1 MRNGR
6 LFNTCDDLGYT
17 ELTYNKH
24 DIFMG
29 HMNQRSSIEK
39 PVESIHRL
47 MTAFVSIS
55 NPYPHHGR
63 NCEARFKDKHAE
75 FEVYLVTKGRVDIWR
90 EADNRLVETAF
101 APSILGL
108 QGSAYRSQHYHLKF
122 HTGAE
127 VSTIPLQAAM
137 VIIEQQSLWR
147 DVFYYQGYLN
157 DRQLHHES
165 MLINSSTY
173 ETVCLF
179 LKELSQY
186 SDSERAKLSVADYI
200 LQRSNL
206 ARSGVMK
213 VLADLRFGGYI
224 DIQHGKL
231 IKILNSFPRN
241 Y

>member
-1 MRNGR
+1 
-6 LFNTCDDLGYT
+6 
-17 ELTYNKH
+17 
-24 DIFMG
+24 MG
-29 HMNQRSSIEK
+29 NSNNRSIIEK
-39 PVESIHRL
+39 PLESIHRL
-47 MTAFVSIS
+47 MTAFVSMS
-55 NPYPHHGR
+55 KPYLIDSK
-63 NCEARFKDKHAE
+63 NIEARLKGKEAG
-75 FEVYLVTKGRVDIWR
+75 FEVYLLTKGRVDIWR

-108 QGSAYRSQHYHLKF
+108 QGSVYRSQHYHLKF
-122 HTGAE
+122 PAGAE

-137 VIIEQQSLWR
+137 EIIELQSLWR

-165 MLINSSTY
+165 LLINSSTY
-173 ETVCLF
+173 EIVCLF
-179 LKELSQY
+179 LKDLSHY

-231 IKILNSFPRN
+231 IKILNNFPRN

>member
-1 MRNGR
+1 
-6 LFNTCDDLGYT
+6 
-17 ELTYNKH
+17 
-24 DIFMG
+24 MG
-29 HMNQRSSIEK
+29 NSNNRSIIEK
-39 PVESIHRL
+39 PLESIHRL

-55 NPYPHHGR
+55 KPYLLDSK
-63 NCEARFKDKHAE
+63 NIEARLKGKDAG
-75 FEVYLVTKGRVDIWR
+75 FDVYLLTKGRVDIWR
-90 EADNRLVETAF
+90 EVDNRLVETAF

-108 QGSAYRSQHYHLKF
+108 QGSVYRSQHYHLKF
-122 HTGAE
+122 PAGAE

-137 VIIEQQSLWR
+137 EIIELQSLWR

-173 ETVCLF
+173 EIVCLF
-179 LKELSQY
+179 LKDLSHY

-231 IKILNSFPRN
+231 IKILNNFPRN

>member
-1 MRNGR
+1 
-6 LFNTCDDLGYT
+6 
-17 ELTYNKH
+17 
-24 DIFMG
+24 MG
-29 HMNQRSSIEK
+29 NSNNRSIIEK
-39 PVESIHRL
+39 PLESIHRL

-55 NPYPHHGR
+55 KPYLLDSK
-63 NCEARFKDKHAE
+63 NIEARLKGKDAG
-75 FEVYLVTKGRVDIWR
+75 FEVYLLTKGRVDIWR
-90 EADNRLVETAF
+90 EVDNRLVETAF

-108 QGSAYRSQHYHLKF
+108 QGSVYRSQHYHLKF
-122 HTGAE
+122 PAGAE

-137 VIIEQQSLWR
+137 EIIELQSLWR

-173 ETVCLF
+173 EIVCLF
-179 LKELSQY
+179 LNDLSHY

-231 IKILNSFPRN
+231 IKILNNFPRN

>member
-1 MRNGR
+1 
-6 LFNTCDDLGYT
+6 
-17 ELTYNKH
+17 
-24 DIFMG
+24 MG
-29 HMNQRSSIEK
+29 NSNNRSIIEK
-39 PVESIHRL
+39 PLESIHRL
-47 MTAFVSIS
+47 MTAFVSMS
-55 NPYPHHGR
+55 KPYLIDSK
-63 NCEARFKDKHAE
+63 NIEARLKGKEAGFD
-75 FEVYLVTKGRVDIWR
+75 VYLLTKGRVDIWR

-108 QGSAYRSQHYHLKF
+108 QGSVYRSQHYHLKF
-122 HTGAE
+122 PAGAE

-137 VIIEQQSLWR
+137 EIIELQSLWR

-165 MLINSSTY
+165 LLINSSTY
-173 ETVCLF
+173 EIVCLF
-179 LKELSQY
+179 LKDLSHY

-231 IKILNSFPRN
+231 IKILNNFPRN

>member
-1 MRNGR
+1 
-6 LFNTCDDLGYT
+6 
-17 ELTYNKH
+17 
-24 DIFMG
+24 MG
-29 HMNQRSSIEK
+29 NSNNRSIIEK
-39 PVESIHRL
+39 PLESIHRL

-55 NPYPHHGR
+55 KPYLLDSK
-63 NCEARFKDKHAE
+63 NIEARLKGKDAE
-75 FEVYLVTKGRVDIWR
+75 FDVYLLTKGRVDIWR
-90 EADNRLVETAF
+90 EVDNRLVETAF

-108 QGSAYRSQHYHLKF
+108 QGSVYRSQHYHLKF
-122 HTGAE
+122 PAGAE

-137 VIIEQQSLWR
+137 EIIELQSLWR

-165 MLINSSTY
+165 LLINSSTY
-173 ETVCLF
+173 EIVCLF
-179 LKELSQY
+179 LKDLSHY
-186 SDSERAKLSVADYI
+186 SDSECAKLSVADYI

-231 IKILNSFPRN
+231 IKILNNFPRN

>member
-1 MRNGR
+1 
-6 LFNTCDDLGYT
+6 
-17 ELTYNKH
+17 
-24 DIFMG
+24 MG
-29 HMNQRSSIEK
+29 HLNNRSVIEK
-39 PVESIHRL
+39 PLESTHRL
-47 MTAFVSIS
+47 MTAFISIS
-55 NPYPHHGR
+55 KPYLRDGK
-63 NCEARFKDKHAE
+63 NIEARLKDKHAE
-75 FEVYLVTKGRVDIWR
+75 YEVYLVTKGRVDIWR
-90 EADNRLVETAF
+90 ESDNRLVETAF

-108 QGSAYRSQHYHLKF
+108 QGSAYRSQYYHLKF
-122 HTGAE
+122 PADVE
-127 VSTIPLQAAM
+127 VSTLPLQAAM
-137 VIIEQQSLWR
+137 TIIEQQSLWR

-179 LKELSQY
+179 LQDLSHY

>member
-1 MRNGR
+1 
-6 LFNTCDDLGYT
+6 
-17 ELTYNKH
+17 
-24 DIFMG
+24 MG
-29 HMNQRSSIEK
+29 NSNNRSIIEK
-39 PVESIHRL
+39 PLESIHRL

-55 NPYPHHGR
+55 KPYLLDSK
-63 NCEARFKDKHAE
+63 NIEARLKGKDAG
-75 FEVYLVTKGRVDIWR
+75 FEVYLLTKGRVDIWR
-90 EADNRLVETAF
+90 EVDNRLVETAF

-108 QGSAYRSQHYHLKF
+108 QGSVYRSQHYHLKF
-122 HTGAE
+122 PAGAE

-137 VIIEQQSLWR
+137 EVIELQSLWR

-165 MLINSSTY
+165 LLINSSTY
-173 ETVCLF
+173 EIVCLF
-179 LKELSQY
+179 LKDLSHY

-231 IKILNSFPRN
+231 IKILNNFPRN

>member
-1 MRNGR
+1 
-6 LFNTCDDLGYT
+6 
-17 ELTYNKH
+17 
-24 DIFMG
+24 MG
-29 HMNQRSSIEK
+29 NSNHRSVIEK
-39 PVESIHRL
+39 PLESIHRL

-55 NPYPHHGR
+55 KPYLLDSK
-63 NCEARFKDKHAE
+63 NIEARLKGKDPG
-75 FEVYLVTKGRVDIWR
+75 FEVYLLTKGRVDIWR
-90 EADNRLVETAF
+90 EVDNRLVETAF
-101 APSILGL
+101 TPTILGL

-122 HTGAE
+122 PAGAE
-127 VSTIPLQAAM
+127 VSTIPLKAAM
-137 VIIEQQSLWR
+137 EIIELQSLWR

-173 ETVCLF
+173 ETVCIF
-179 LKELSQY
+179 IKDLSHY
-186 SDSERAKLSVADYI
+186 SDSERAKLSVADFI

-231 IKILNSFPRN
+231 IKILNNFPRN

>member
-1 MRNGR
+1 
-6 LFNTCDDLGYT
+6 
-17 ELTYNKH
+17 
-24 DIFMG
+24 MG
-29 HMNQRSSIEK
+29 HINQRSIIEK
-39 PVESIHRL
+39 PMESIHRL
-47 MTAFVSIS
+47 MAAFVGIS
-55 NPYPHHGR
+55 KPYQHDGMNGEVR
-63 NCEARFKDKHAE
+63 LKDKNARFD
-75 FEVYLVTKGRVDIWR
+75 VYLVTKGRVDIWR
-90 EADNRLVETAF
+90 GADNRLVETAF

-108 QGSAYRSQHYHLKF
+108 QGSTYRSQYYHLKF
-122 HTGAE
+122 SADVE
-127 VSTIPLQAAM
+127 VSTVSLQAAM
-137 VIIEQQSLWR
+137 EMVEQQSLWR
-147 DVFYYQGYLN
+147 DVFNYQGYLN

-179 LKELSQY
+179 LNDLSHY

-231 IKILNSFPRN
+231 IKILNSFPHN

>member
-1 MRNGR
+1 
-6 LFNTCDDLGYT
+6 
-17 ELTYNKH
+17 
-24 DIFMG
+24 MG
-29 HMNQRSSIEK
+29 NSNNRSIIEK
-39 PVESIHRL
+39 PLESIHRL

-55 NPYPHHGR
+55 KPYLLDSK
-63 NCEARFKDKHAE
+63 NIEARLKGKEAG
-75 FEVYLVTKGRVDIWR
+75 FEVYLLTKGRVDIWR

-108 QGSAYRSQHYHLKF
+108 QGSVYRSQHYHLKF
-122 HTGAE
+122 PAGAE

-137 VIIEQQSLWR
+137 EIIELQSLWR

-165 MLINSSTY
+165 LLINSSTY
-173 ETVCLF
+173 EIVCLF
-179 LKELSQY
+179 LKDLSHY

-231 IKILNSFPRN
+231 IKILNNFPRN

>member
-1 MRNGR
+1 MGNS
-6 LFNTCDDLGYT
+6 
-17 ELTYNKH
+17 NK
-24 DIFMG
+24 
-29 HMNQRSSIEK
+29 RSIIEK
-39 PVESIHRL
+39 PQESIHRL

-55 NPYPHHGR
+55 KPYLLDSK
-63 NCEARFKDKHAE
+63 NIEARLKGKDAG
-75 FEVYLVTKGRVDIWR
+75 FDVYLLTKGRVDIWR
-90 EADNRLVETAF
+90 EVDNRLVETAF

-108 QGSAYRSQHYHLKF
+108 QGSVYRSQHYHLKF
-122 HTGAE
+122 PAGAE

-137 VIIEQQSLWR
+137 EIIELQSLWR

-157 DRQLHHES
+157 DRQLHHEY

-173 ETVCLF
+173 EIVCLF
-179 LKELSQY
+179 LKDLSHY

-231 IKILNSFPRN
+231 IKILNNFPRN

>member
-1 MRNGR
+1 
-6 LFNTCDDLGYT
+6 
-17 ELTYNKH
+17 
-24 DIFMG
+24 MG
-29 HMNQRSSIEK
+29 HLNNRSIIEK
-39 PVESIHRL
+39 PMESIHRL
-47 MTAFVSIS
+47 MAAFVSMS
-55 NPYPHHGR
+55 KPYLHDGKSI
-63 NCEARFKDKHAE
+63 EARLKNKDAE
-75 FEVYLVTKGRVDIWR
+75 FKVYLVTKGRVDIWR
-90 EADNRLVETAF
+90 EVDNRLVETAF
-101 APSILGL
+101 APSLLGL
-108 QGSAYRSQHYHLKF
+108 QGSTYRSQYYHLKF
-122 HTGAE
+122 SSDAE
-127 VSTIPLQAAM
+127 ISTLPLQAAM
-137 VIIEQQSLWR
+137 KIIEQQSLWR

-165 MLINSSTY
+165 LLINSSTY

-179 LKELSQY
+179 LKDLSY
-186 SDSERAKLSVADYI
+186 YPDSERAKLSVADYI

>member
-1 MRNGR
+1 
-6 LFNTCDDLGYT
+6 
-17 ELTYNKH
+17 
-24 DIFMG
+24 MG
-29 HMNQRSSIEK
+29 NSNNRSIIEK
-39 PVESIHRL
+39 PLESIHRL

-55 NPYPHHGR
+55 KPYLIDSK
-63 NCEARFKDKHAE
+63 NIEARLKGKEAG
-75 FEVYLVTKGRVDIWR
+75 FEVYLLTKGRVDIWR

-108 QGSAYRSQHYHLKF
+108 QGSVYRSQHYHLKF
-122 HTGAE
+122 PAGAE

-137 VIIEQQSLWR
+137 EIIELQSLWR

-165 MLINSSTY
+165 LLINSSTY
-173 ETVCLF
+173 EIVCLF
-179 LKELSQY
+179 LKDLSHY

-231 IKILNSFPRN
+231 IKILNNFPRN

>member
-1 MRNGR
+1 
-6 LFNTCDDLGYT
+6 
-17 ELTYNKH
+17 
-24 DIFMG
+24 MG
-29 HMNQRSSIEK
+29 NSNNRSVIEK
-39 PVESIHRL
+39 PLESIHRL

-55 NPYPHHGR
+55 KPYLLDSK
-63 NCEARFKDKHAE
+63 NIEARLKGKEAG
-75 FEVYLVTKGRVDIWR
+75 FEVYLLTKGRVDIWR
-90 EADNRLVETAF
+90 EVDNRLVETAF

-108 QGSAYRSQHYHLKF
+108 QGSVYRSQHYHLKF
-122 HTGAE
+122 PAGAE

-137 VIIEQQSLWR
+137 EIIELQSLWR

-157 DRQLHHES
+157 DRQLHHKS
-165 MLINSSTY
+165 LLINSSTY
-173 ETVCLF
+173 EIVCLF
-179 LKELSQY
+179 LKDLSHY

-231 IKILNSFPRN
+231 IKILNNFPRN

>member
-1 MRNGR
+1 
-6 LFNTCDDLGYT
+6 
-17 ELTYNKH
+17 
-24 DIFMG
+24 MG
-29 HMNQRSSIEK
+29 NSNNRSVIEK
-39 PVESIHRL
+39 PLESIHRL

-55 NPYPHHGR
+55 KPYLLDSK
-63 NCEARFKDKHAE
+63 NIEARLKGKEAGFD
-75 FEVYLVTKGRVDIWR
+75 VYLLTKGRVDIWR
-90 EADNRLVETAF
+90 EVDNRLVETAF

-108 QGSAYRSQHYHLKF
+108 QGSIYRSQHYHLKF
-122 HTGAE
+122 PAGAE

-137 VIIEQQSLWR
+137 EIIELQSLWR

-165 MLINSSTY
+165 LLINSSTY
-173 ETVCLF
+173 EIVCLF
-179 LKELSQY
+179 LKDLSHY

-231 IKILNSFPRN
+231 IKILNNFPRN

>member
-1 MRNGR
+1 
-6 LFNTCDDLGYT
+6 
-17 ELTYNKH
+17 
-24 DIFMG
+24 MG
-29 HMNQRSSIEK
+29 NSNIRSVIEK
-39 PVESIHRL
+39 PLESIHRL

-55 NPYPHHGR
+55 KPYLLDSK
-63 NCEARFKDKHAE
+63 NIEARLKGKEAG
-75 FEVYLVTKGRVDIWR
+75 FEVYLLTKGRVDIWR
-90 EADNRLVETAF
+90 EVDNRLVETAF

-108 QGSAYRSQHYHLKF
+108 QGSIYRSQHYHLKF
-122 HTGAE
+122 PAGAE

-137 VIIEQQSLWR
+137 EIIELQSLWR

-165 MLINSSTY
+165 LLINSSTY
-173 ETVCLF
+173 EIVCLF
-179 LKELSQY
+179 LKDLSHY

-231 IKILNSFPRN
+231 IKILNNFPRN

>member
-1 MRNGR
+1 
-6 LFNTCDDLGYT
+6 
-17 ELTYNKH
+17 
-24 DIFMG
+24 MG
-29 HMNQRSSIEK
+29 NSNHRSVIEK
-39 PVESIHRL
+39 PLESIHRL

-55 NPYPHHGR
+55 KPYLLDSK
-63 NCEARFKDKHAE
+63 NIEARLKGKDAG
-75 FEVYLVTKGRVDIWR
+75 FEVYLLTKGRVDIWR
-90 EADNRLVETAF
+90 EVDNRLVETAF

-122 HTGAE
+122 PAGAE
-127 VSTIPLQAAM
+127 VSTIPLKAAM
-137 VIIEQQSLWR
+137 EIIELQSLWR

-173 ETVCLF
+173 ETVCIF
-179 LKELSQY
+179 LKDLSHY
-186 SDSERAKLSVADYI
+186 SDSERAKLSVADFI

-231 IKILNSFPRN
+231 IKILNNFPRN

>member
-1 MRNGR
+1 
-6 LFNTCDDLGYT
+6 
-17 ELTYNKH
+17 
-24 DIFMG
+24 MG
-29 HMNQRSSIEK
+29 NSNNRSVIEK
-39 PVESIHRL
+39 PLESIHRL

-55 NPYPHHGR
+55 KPYLLDSK
-63 NCEARFKDKHAE
+63 NIEARLKGKEAG
-75 FEVYLVTKGRVDIWR
+75 FEVYLLTKGRVDIWR
-90 EADNRLVETAF
+90 EVDNRLVETAF

-108 QGSAYRSQHYHLKF
+108 QGSVYRSQHYHLKF
-122 HTGAE
+122 PAGAE

-137 VIIEQQSLWR
+137 EIIELQSLWR

-165 MLINSSTY
+165 LLINSSTY
-173 ETVCLF
+173 EIVCLF
-179 LKELSQY
+179 LKDLSHY

-231 IKILNSFPRN
+231 IKILNNFPRN

>member
-1 MRNGR
+1 
-6 LFNTCDDLGYT
+6 
-17 ELTYNKH
+17 
-24 DIFMG
+24 MG
-29 HMNQRSSIEK
+29 NSNNRSVIEK
-39 PVESIHRL
+39 PLESIHRL

-55 NPYPHHGR
+55 KPYLLDSK
-63 NCEARFKDKHAE
+63 NIEARLKGKEAG
-75 FEVYLVTKGRVDIWR
+75 FEVYLLTKGRVDIWR
-90 EADNRLVETAF
+90 EVDNRLVETAF

-108 QGSAYRSQHYHLKF
+108 QGSIYRSQHYHLKF
-122 HTGAE
+122 PAGAE

-137 VIIEQQSLWR
+137 EIIELQSLWR

-165 MLINSSTY
+165 LLINSSTY
-173 ETVCLF
+173 EIVCLF
-179 LKELSQY
+179 LKDLSHY

-231 IKILNSFPRN
+231 IKILNNFPRN

>member
-1 MRNGR
+1 M
-6 LFNTCDDLGYT
+6 
-17 ELTYNKH
+17 
-24 DIFMG
+24 
-29 HMNQRSSIEK
+29 
-39 PVESIHRL
+39 
-47 MTAFVSIS
+47 
-55 NPYPHHGR
+55 
-63 NCEARFKDKHAE
+63 
-75 FEVYLVTKGRVDIWR
+75 DIWR
-90 EADNRLVETAF
+90 EVDNRLVETAF

-108 QGSAYRSQHYHLKF
+108 QGSVYRSQHYHLKF
-122 HTGAE
+122 PAGAE

-137 VIIEQQSLWR
+137 EIIELQSLWR

-173 ETVCLF
+173 EIVCLF
-179 LKELSQY
+179 LKDLSHY

-231 IKILNSFPRN
+231 IKILNNFPRN

>member
-1 MRNGR
+1 MDNS
-6 LFNTCDDLGYT
+6 N
-17 ELTYNKH
+17 N
-24 DIFMG
+24 
-29 HMNQRSSIEK
+29 RSIIEK
-39 PVESIHRL
+39 PLESIHRL
-47 MTAFVSIS
+47 MTAFVSLS
-55 NPYPHHGR
+55 KPYPHDGKSI
-63 NCEARFKDKHAE
+63 EARLKSKDAE
-75 FEVYLVTKGRVDIWR
+75 FKVYLLTKGRVDIWR
-90 EADNRLVETAF
+90 EVDNRLVETAF
-101 APSILGL
+101 APTILGL

-122 HTGAE
+122 PAGAE

-137 VIIEQQSLWR
+137 EIIELQSLWR

-173 ETVCLF
+173 EIVCIF
-179 LKELSQY
+179 LKDLSHY

-213 VLADLRFGGYI
+213 VLTDLRFGGYI

-231 IKILNSFPRN
+231 IKILNNFPRN

>member
-1 MRNGR
+1 
-6 LFNTCDDLGYT
+6 
-17 ELTYNKH
+17 
-24 DIFMG
+24 MG
-29 HMNQRSSIEK
+29 HFNHRSVIEK
-39 PVESIHRL
+39 PLESIHRL
-47 MTAFVSIS
+47 MAAFVSIS
-55 NPYPHHGR
+55 KPYQYDGK
-63 NCEARFKDKHAE
+63 NGEARLKDQHAG
-75 FEVYLVTKGRVDIWR
+75 FDVYLVTKGRVDIWR

-122 HTGAE
+122 PAGTD
-127 VSTIPLQAAM
+127 VSTVSLQSAM
-137 VIIEQQSLWR
+137 DIIDQQSLWR

-173 ETVCLF
+173 EIVCLF
-179 LKELSQY
+179 LRDLSHY

-231 IKILNSFPRN
+231 IKILNNFPRN

>member
-1 MRNGR
+1 
-6 LFNTCDDLGYT
+6 
-17 ELTYNKH
+17 
-24 DIFMG
+24 MG
-29 HMNQRSSIEK
+29 NSNNRSVIEK
-39 PVESIHRL
+39 PLESIHRL

-55 NPYPHHGR
+55 KPYLIDSK
-63 NCEARFKDKHAE
+63 NIEARLKGKEAG
-75 FEVYLVTKGRVDIWR
+75 FEVYLLTKGRVDIWR

-108 QGSAYRSQHYHLKF
+108 QGSVYRSQHYHLKF
-122 HTGAE
+122 PAGAE

-137 VIIEQQSLWR
+137 EIIELQSLWR

-165 MLINSSTY
+165 LLINSSTY
-173 ETVCLF
+173 EIVCLF
-179 LKELSQY
+179 LKDLSHY

-231 IKILNSFPRN
+231 IKILNNFPRN

>member
-1 MRNGR
+1 
-6 LFNTCDDLGYT
+6 
-17 ELTYNKH
+17 
-24 DIFMG
+24 MG
-29 HMNQRSSIEK
+29 NSNNRSVIEK
-39 PVESIHRL
+39 PLESIHRL

-55 NPYPHHGR
+55 KPYLLDSK
-63 NCEARFKDKHAE
+63 NIEARLKGKDAG
-75 FEVYLVTKGRVDIWR
+75 FDVYLLTKGRVDIWR
-90 EADNRLVETAF
+90 EVDNRLVETAF

-108 QGSAYRSQHYHLKF
+108 QGSVYRSHHYHLKF
-122 HTGAE
+122 PAGAE

-137 VIIEQQSLWR
+137 EIIELQSLWR

-173 ETVCLF
+173 EIVCLF
-179 LKELSQY
+179 LKDLSHY

-231 IKILNSFPRN
+231 IKILNNFPRN